1 MDIIES
7 KVFKPAISKA
17 KRKVPMK
24 IYNISFL
31 NKGVKLINVPHIF
44 HDPSVKACLP
54 TDTKLMNLLLYTRL
68 LIQSDPNYLILINLC
83 VI

>member
-7 KVFKPAISKA
+7 KIFKLAISKA

-31 NKGVKLINVPHIF
+31 NKGVRLINVPHIF
-44 HDPSVKACLP
+44 HVPSVKACLP
-54 TDTKLMNLLLYTRL
+54 TDTKLINLLLCTRL
-68 LIQSDPNYLILINLC
+68 LIQSGPNFLILINLF
-83 VI
+83 VF

>member
-1 MDIIES
+1 MDFIES
-7 KVFKPAISKA
+7 KVFKPTISKA

-44 HDPSVKACLP
+44 HDPSVK
-54 TDTKLMNLLLYTRL
+54 
-68 LIQSDPNYLILINLC
+68 DP
-83 VI
+83 